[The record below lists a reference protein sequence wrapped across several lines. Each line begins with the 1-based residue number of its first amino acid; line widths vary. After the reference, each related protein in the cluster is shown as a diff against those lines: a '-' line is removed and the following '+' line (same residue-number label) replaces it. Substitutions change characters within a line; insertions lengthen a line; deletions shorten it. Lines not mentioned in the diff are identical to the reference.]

1 MLPAIADV
9 KSDDIGT
16 SSIRSVGYKL
26 EVSLTDLAGV
36 SADHGVVSR
45 VAQPGALGLDRCVH
59 STYLD
64 RSPPNYEM
72 ARWLLCLHRAS
83 SPLDECLVR
92 QRTITRFHQKENT
105 MTRLTQA
112 VQSFVRRDEGQDLLE
127 YALLIALIAL
137 VAVSA
142 VTAAGVNVEAIFN
155 QIAAAI

>member
-1 MLPAIADV
+1 
-9 KSDDIGT
+9 
-16 SSIRSVGYKL
+16 
-26 EVSLTDLAGV
+26 
-36 SADHGVVSR
+36 
-45 VAQPGALGLDRCVH
+45 
-59 STYLD
+59 
-64 RSPPNYEM
+64 
-72 ARWLLCLHRAS
+72 
-83 SPLDECLVR
+83 
-92 QRTITRFHQKENT
+92 